1 MSIHMYKA
9 DAQNFI
15 KLEGLHQRRLAEVD
29 LWSSRS
35 LNEWYSHV
43 RNRGAQ
49 IEKSGIFSLA
59 V

>member
-1 MSIHMYKA
+1 MMRYKIHSM
-9 DAQNFI
+9 
-15 KLEGLHQRRLAEVD
+15 QRRLAMVD

-35 LNEWYSHV
+35 LNECSHM

-49 IEKSGIFSLA
+49 IEESGIFSVA